1 MYLHKKAKLQKKGGV
16 TLSNKK
22 KTQSNDK
29 FNFEDDFI
37 IGISNS
43 EEDKKTK
50 KKKNT
55 SNKKEKN
62 NSKSESIV
70 AEKKQEEQKTQK
82 SYKLIKFLICL
93 CVIAFLLLFFRFSP
107 TFNITTIVIEN
118 NDFVGAEEIE
128 ALSGVTKGSNL
139 FSISKKRIAKNV
151 EENPYIASVEV
162 SRALPNTIKIKVNE
176 RTERYVVQYVE
187 GKFAILDGQGYIL
200 AIDETSRGLVS
211 LAGLE
216 SNFEELAIKRE
227 TEGNVR
233 LDEKDLKKLDMVAN
247 IVDTAQNYE
256 VNSFITAIDVADMND
271 IKINMAGEGKVA
283 YIGNGSDLNTRILFM
298 KTMLEGEQGKNGI
311 MFINVDFTEEN
322 PYFRE
327 NV

>member
-62 NSKSESIV
+62 NSKSESIF
-70 AEKKQEEQKTQK
+70 AEKKQEEQK

-256 VNSFITAIDVADMND
+256 VFSFINAIDVADMND